1 MADPRPATAA
11 AEKPGVFALLKQ
23 TVSEW
28 SEDKVPR
35 LSAALA
41 FYTMLSIAP
50 LFIIILRIVQKVYG
64 KDQQSQQQLFD
75 TLNQVVGGKAAGA
88 IRDMIANQPPGAGF
102 WATILSTAILL
113 FSASGVFGEL
123 QDSMNT
129 IWEVKPRPDRG
140 FLATIKDRFFSMTL
154 VLGTAFLLLVSL
166 VVSAVLTAVSSNF
179 LAGAG
184 IWRVVEWLVSFAIVT
199 ALFAVLFKYIPDVKT
214 RWKHVLLG
222 AVLTAALF
230 YVGKFAL
237 GWYLGRPAT
246 TSAYGAFGSLV
257 ALLLWVYYSAFIFFF
272 GAEFTQVYAHASGD
286 PIVPAENAVAMT
298 EDDRAQ
304 TGAPRK
310 AAVKALAE
318 PEPWY
323 PSVPVN
329 RAMAVTNPPSAASSN
344 GGGGGGGK
352 LVPLLVGLAIG
363 KLFLAGKKKPVYP
376 QPKRNGFAPLRFVE
390 PGWVTRS
397 RRAERERKKYEEPR
411 EYVLRVK
418 EPVAV
423 RKAANTLKAK
433 YHQAKSRIAEF
444 IEEHKS

>member
-1 MADPRPATAA
+1 MADPSPAA
-11 AEKPGVFALLKQ
+11 AAPAAKPGIFGLLKQ
-23 TVSEW
+23 TINEW

-50 LFIIILRIVQKVYG
+50 LFIIILKIVRKVFAS
-64 KDQQSQQQLFD
+64 DPNSQQRLFD
-75 TLNQVVGGKAAGA
+75 YLNQFMGPNAAGA
-88 IRDMIANQPPGAGF
+88 IKAMVSKPDEGGAGVL
-102 WATILSTAILL
+102 ATVLSTAILF

-129 IWEVKPRPDRG
+129 IWEVKPRPNRG
-140 FLATIKDRFFSMTL
+140 FLATIKDRFLSMTL

-166 VVSAVLTAVSSNF
+166 VISAVLNAVSGNV
-179 LAGAG
+179 LPGAAM
-184 IWRVVEWLVSFAIVT
+184 WRVVEWLVSFAIV
-199 ALFAVLFKYIPDVKT
+199 AGLFAVLFKYLPDVKI

-222 AVLTAALF
+222 ALGTAALF

-237 GWYLGRPAT
+237 GWYLARPAT

-286 PIVPAENAVAMT
+286 PVVPAENAVAMT

-329 RAMAVTNPPSAASSN
+329 RAMAVTNPPSA
-344 GGGGGGGK
+344 GGGNGASGGK

-363 KLFLAGKKKPVYP
+363 KLFLGGKKKPPYP
-376 QPKRNGFAPLRFVE
+376 KAKTTGFAPLRFVE

-397 RRAERERKKYEEPR
+397 RRAERERKRLEEPR

-423 RKAANTLKAK
+423 RKAVNTVKSK
-433 YHQAKSRIAEF
+433 YHQAKNRIAEF